1 MGPTRG
7 LSLRGSYIWLSGSL
21 FHTKTSHFTFSD
33 FILVLFICSM
43 ISFSVKEN
51 TGVSH
56 FRSPWS
62 NQYDPPLEDGT
73 LPSEKLRKLEIEANS
88 AFDQFREM

>member
-1 MGPTRG
+1 MIISRRG
-7 LSLRGSYIWLSGSL
+7 LKVKVMGQANAVGL
-21 FHTKTSHFTFSD
+21 TSSRAVF
-33 FILVLFICSM
+33 CS
-43 ISFSVKEN
+43 ISFAGPIVWN
-51 TGVSH
+51 TAVSCH
-56 FRSPWS
+56 IVDLNHCRSPWT

>member
-1 MGPTRG
+1 MFCDDVNCR
-7 LSLRGSYIWLSGSL
+7 
-21 FHTKTSHFTFSD
+21 
-33 FILVLFICSM
+33 
-43 ISFSVKEN
+43 
-51 TGVSH
+51 
-56 FRSPWS
+56 RSPWT